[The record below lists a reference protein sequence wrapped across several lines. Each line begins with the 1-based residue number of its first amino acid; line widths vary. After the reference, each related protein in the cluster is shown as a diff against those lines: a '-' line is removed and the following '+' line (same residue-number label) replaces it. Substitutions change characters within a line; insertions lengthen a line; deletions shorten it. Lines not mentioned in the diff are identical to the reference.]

1 MPRTMG
7 DNLDPRRTMTTRD
20 ASAVTPRPRASGL
33 LGILAVLVI
42 LGANLTLAPLG
53 AVLVLLWARWSRT
66 PWSDLGFVQ
75 PRKVA
80 RDLALGVALG
90 AALKLV
96 TKAVVMPLLGAD
108 PINRAFHFIA
118 GNPSALPGMLFASI
132 VVGGVGEEIVY
143 RGFLFERLRTLFGRS
158 ALATVL
164 IVVLTSAFF
173 SSIHYPEQG
182 LAGAQQAVVTG
193 LVFGTVFAAT
203 GRIWTVMVAH
213 AAYDITAVVIIYF
226 DLETTVAQLV
236 FHR

>member
-1 MPRTMG
+1 
-7 DNLDPRRTMTTRD
+7 MTPHHESL
-20 ASAVTPRPRASGL
+20 AGPRPRASGL
-33 LGILAVLVI
+33 LGPLAVVVS

-66 PWSDLGFVQ
+66 PWSELGFVR
-75 PRKVA
+75 PRSVA
-80 RDLALGVALG
+80 RDLAQGVALG

-132 VVGGVGEEIVY
+132 VVAGVGEEIVY
-143 RGFLFERLRTLFGRS
+143 RGFLFERLRTLFGRG
-158 ALATVL
+158 ALATML

-173 SSIHYPEQG
+173 GSIHFPEQG
-182 LAGAQQAVVTG
+182 LAGAEQAVVTG
-193 LVFGTVFAAT
+193 LVFATVFSAT

-213 AAYDITAVVIIYF
+213 AAFDLTAVVIIYF
-226 DLETTVAQLV
+226 DLEATVAQLV

>member
-1 MPRTMG
+1 
-7 DNLDPRRTMTTRD
+7 MTAHD
-20 ASAVTPRPRASGL
+20 ESVTATRPRVSGP
-33 LGILAVLVI
+33 LGILAVLAV
-42 LGANLTLAPLG
+42 LGVNLVLAPLG

-66 PWSDLGFVQ
+66 PWSELGFVR
-75 PRKVA
+75 PRSVA
-80 RDLALGVALG
+80 RDLSLGVALG